1 MKIAAISFVLLA
13 LFFSQSSI
21 AQDYDC
27 PSAQTQISNGSCV
40 PETSS
45 SEDTLLLIVGG
56 IGIYLM
62 AKMIIDD
69 AGTEESSLISQEINS
84 GYGFRLN
91 RRNSPVRI
99 STLRPTTYDFH
110 HQISNEINAKN
121 ESDLAILDLNY
132 PW

>member
-1 MKIAAISFVLLA
+1 MKIVIASFILLP
-13 LFFSQSSI
+13 LFFSQSSS
-21 AQDYDC
+21 AQAYDC

-45 SEDTLLLIVGG
+45 SEDTLLFIVAG

-69 AGTEESSLISQEINS
+69 AKTEESDLISQEINS
-84 GYGFRLN
+84 GYGLRLN
-91 RRNSPVRI
+91 RRNTPVRI
-99 STLRPTTYDFH
+99 STLRPITYDFH

-121 ESDLAILDLNY
+121 EHGLAILDLNY
-132 PW
+132 SW

>member
-1 MKIAAISFVLLA
+1 MKIVVISFILFA

-21 AQDYDC
+21 AQAYDC
-27 PSAQTQISNGSCV
+27 PSVQTQVSNGSCV

-45 SEDTLLLIVGG
+45 SEDTLLFIVAG

-69 AGTEESSLISQEINS
+69 AKTEESDLISQEINS
-84 GYGFRLN
+84 GYGLRLN
-91 RRNSPVRI
+91 RRNTPVRI
-99 STLRPTTYDFH
+99 STLRPITYDFH

-121 ESDLAILDLNY
+121 EHGLAILDLNY
-132 PW
+132 SW

>member
-1 MKIAAISFVLLA
+1 MKIVIASFILFV

-21 AQDYDC
+21 AQAYDC
-27 PSAQTQISNGSCV
+27 PSTQTQVSNGSCV

-45 SEDTLLLIVGG
+45 SEDTVLLIVGG

-69 AGTEESSLISQEINS
+69 AKTEESDLISQEINS
-84 GYGFRLN
+84 GYGLRLN
-91 RRNSPVRI
+91 RRNTPVRI
-99 STLRPTTYDFH
+99 STLRAITYDFH

-121 ESDLAILDLNY
+121 EHGLAILDLNY
-132 PW
+132 SW

>member
-1 MKIAAISFVLLA
+1 MKIVVISFILFV

-21 AQDYDC
+21 AQAYDC
-27 PSAQTQISNGSCV
+27 PSAQAQISNGSCV

-45 SEDTLLLIVGG
+45 SEDTLLFIVAG

-69 AGTEESSLISQEINS
+69 AKTEESDLISQEINS
-84 GYGFRLN
+84 GYGLRLN
-91 RRNSPVRI
+91 RRNTPVRI
-99 STLRPTTYDFH
+99 STLRLITYDFH

-121 ESDLAILDLNY
+121 EHGLAILDLNY
-132 PW
+132 SW

>member
-21 AQDYDC
+21 AQAYDC

-69 AGTEESSLISQEINS
+69 AKTEESDLISQEINS
-84 GYGFRLN
+84 GYGLRLN
-91 RRNSPVRI
+91 RRNTPVRI
-99 STLRPTTYDFH
+99 STLRPIKYDFH
-110 HQISNEINAKN
+110 HQTSNEINAKN
-121 ESDLAILDLNY
+121 EHGLAILDLRY
-132 PW
+132 SW

>member
-1 MKIAAISFVLLA
+1 MKIVIASFILQSLL
-13 LFFSQSSI
+13 FSQSSI
-21 AQDYDC
+21 AQAYDC

-45 SEDTLLLIVGG
+45 SEDTLLFIVAG

-69 AGTEESSLISQEINS
+69 AKTEESDLISQEINS
-84 GYGFRLN
+84 GYGLRLN
-91 RRNSPVRI
+91 RRNTPVRI
-99 STLRPTTYDFH
+99 STLRPITYDFH

-121 ESDLAILDLNY
+121 EHGLAILDLKY
-132 PW
+132 SW

>member
-1 MKIAAISFVLLA
+1 MKIAVISFVLMA
-13 LFFSQSSI
+13 LFFSQSAI
-21 AQDYDC
+21 AQAYDC
-27 PSAQTQISNGSCV
+27 PSTQTQISNGSCV
-40 PETSS
+40 LETSS

-84 GYGFRLN
+84 GYGLRLN
-91 RRNSPVRI
+91 KRNTPVRI

-121 ESDLAILDLNY
+121 EHGLAILDFKY
-132 PW
+132 SW

>member
-21 AQDYDC
+21 AQAYDC

-69 AGTEESSLISQEINS
+69 AKTEESDLISQEINS
-84 GYGFRLN
+84 GYGLRLN
-91 RRNSPVRI
+91 RRNTPVRI
-99 STLRPTTYDFH
+99 STLRPITYDLY
-110 HQISNEINAKN
+110 HQTPKEFNAKN
-121 ESDLAILDLNY
+121 EHGLAILDLRY
-132 PW
+132 SW

>member
-1 MKIAAISFVLLA
+1 MKIVIASFILQSLL
-13 LFFSQSSI
+13 FSQSSI
-21 AQDYDC
+21 AQAYDC

-45 SEDTLLLIVGG
+45 SEDTLLFIVAG

-69 AGTEESSLISQEINS
+69 AKTEESDLISQEINS
-84 GYGFRLN
+84 GYGLRLN
-91 RRNSPVRI
+91 RRNTPIRI
-99 STLRPTTYDFH
+99 STLRPIAYDFH

-121 ESDLAILDLNY
+121 EHGLAILDLNY
-132 PW
+132 SW

>member
-1 MKIAAISFVLLA
+1 MKIVIASFILQSLL
-13 LFFSQSSI
+13 FSQSSI
-21 AQDYDC
+21 AQAYDC

-45 SEDTLLLIVGG
+45 SEDTLLFIVAG

-69 AGTEESSLISQEINS
+69 AKTEESDLISQEINS
-84 GYGFRLN
+84 GYGLRLN
-91 RRNSPVRI
+91 RRNTPVRI
-99 STLRPTTYDFH
+99 STLRPITYDFH

-121 ESDLAILDLNY
+121 EHGLAILDLNY
-132 PW
+132 SW

>member
-1 MKIAAISFVLLA
+1 MKIVVISFILFFF
-13 LFFSQSSI
+13 FFSQSSI
-21 AQDYDC
+21 AQAYDC
-27 PSAQTQISNGSCV
+27 PSALTQISSVRCV

-69 AGTEESSLISQEINS
+69 AKTEESDLISQEINS
-84 GYGFRLN
+84 GYGLRLN
-91 RRNSPVRI
+91 SRNTPVRI
-99 STLRPTTYDFH
+99 STLRPITYDFH

-121 ESDLAILDLNY
+121 EHGLAILDLRY
-132 PW
+132 SW

>member
-1 MKIAAISFVLLA
+1 MKFVAISFFLFA

-45 SEDTLLLIVGG
+45 SEDTLLFIVAG

-69 AGTEESSLISQEINS
+69 AKTEESDLISQEINS
-84 GYGFRLN
+84 GYGLRLN
-91 RRNSPVRI
+91 SRNTPVRI
-99 STLRPTTYDFH
+99 STLRPITYDFH

-121 ESDLAILDLNY
+121 EHGLAILDLRY
-132 PW
+132 SW

>member
-1 MKIAAISFVLLA
+1 MKFVIASFIFLFLL
-13 LFFSQSSI
+13 FSQSSI
-21 AQDYDC
+21 AQAYDC
-27 PSAQTQISNGSCV
+27 PSTQTQISNGSCV

-84 GYGFRLN
+84 GYGLRLN
-91 RRNSPVRI
+91 RRNTPVRI
-99 STLRPTTYDFH
+99 STLRPITYDFH

-121 ESDLAILDLNY
+121 EHGLAILDLRY
-132 PW
+132 SW

>member
-1 MKIAAISFVLLA
+1 MKIVIASFILLS
-13 LFFSQSSI
+13 LLFSQSSI
-21 AQDYDC
+21 AQAYDC
-27 PSAQTQISNGSCV
+27 PDAQTQISNGSCV

-45 SEDTLLLIVGG
+45 SEDTLVLIVGG

-84 GYGFRLN
+84 GYGLRLN
-91 RRNSPVRI
+91 RRNTPVRI
-99 STLRPTTYDFH
+99 STLRPIKYDFH

-121 ESDLAILDLNY
+121 EHGLAILDLRY
-132 PW
+132 SW

>member
-1 MKIAAISFVLLA
+1 MKIVIASFILQSLL
-13 LFFSQSSI
+13 FSQSSI
-21 AQDYDC
+21 AQAYDC

-45 SEDTLLLIVGG
+45 SEDTLLFIVAG

-69 AGTEESSLISQEINS
+69 AKTEESDLISQEINS
-84 GYGFRLN
+84 GYGLRLN
-91 RRNSPVRI
+91 RRNTPVRI
-99 STLRPTTYDFH
+99 STLRPITYDFH

-121 ESDLAILDLNY
+121 EHGLAILDLNCS
-132 PW
+132 W